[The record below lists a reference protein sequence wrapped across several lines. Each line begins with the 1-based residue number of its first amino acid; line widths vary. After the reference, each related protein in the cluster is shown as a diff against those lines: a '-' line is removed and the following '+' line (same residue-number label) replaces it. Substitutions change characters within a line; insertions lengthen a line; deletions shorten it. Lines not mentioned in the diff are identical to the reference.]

1 MTLPL
6 PPKQIYPL
14 IYAIKLTAKM
24 DPSVTKTPQDGAY
37 QFNYEAISLDIRAAS
52 LPTQQGEMLSLRLFD
67 NHQSFVSLSRWD
79 FLKKMRCYS
88 NIITT
93 PPWPYFNYRCHWIW
107 KINNTYTLLKTMKKQ
122 HVITLEDPVEK
133 VIPSIH
139 QTTINQSQGYT
150 MINATSLKAI
160 FKAQPRRHRILEK
173 YVTNKSP
180 HKP

>member
-6 PPKQIYPL
+6 PPKQVSPL

-37 QFNYEAISLDIRAAS
+37 QFNYETISLDIRAAS

-67 NHQSFVSLSRWD
+67 NHQSFVSLESLG
-79 FLKKMRCYS
+79 FSKKKC
-88 NIITT
+88 NAIKTLLQHPHGLILITGAT
-93 PPWPYFNYRCHWIW
+93 GSG
-107 KINNTYTLLKTMKKQ
+107 KSTTLYTLLKTMQKQ

-150 MINATSLKAI
+150 MATSLKAI
-160 FKAQPRRHRILEK
+160 LRHNPDVIAIEK
-173 YVTNKSP
+173 YVTNKR